1 MCQSRPGSGKRRQFS
16 FDSSRPSRNCT
27 AGTVRCLL
35 FLFVIVAALYPAA
48 FAQCS
53 LTVQGVF
60 PFTTFATQRTVTATA
75 DCGAGTVGISW
86 GDLNDQNTSSGT
98 SPLVINHTFSNV
110 GPQLHFVSVS
120 GSDGSATEYLSFQTE
135 PDPSATF
142 AGAQSSQV
150 TAPVAVLPLPTSP
163 TPPPSIAP
171 ITIHFECG
179 SAIDSNGNFY
189 PDASAAP
196 LYITCDSIPENVP
209 FAPNQ
214 AQNVTVEVGTSGLA
228 STFGSVRFPT
238 KETCAAWAVTP
249 IVFFLG
255 VRIRRRRARLGS
267 LLGVCAILYLSL
279 SITSCGGGF
288 SSPSGTQ
295 ATQAGKY
302 QVNVI
307 SVPNG
312 STPTGFV
319 QTTLIV
325 PLTVSQ
331 TQ

>member
-1 MCQSRPGSGKRRQFS
+1 VCQSRPGSGKLRQFS
-16 FDSSRPSRNCT
+16 FDSSRPSRNCA
-27 AGTVRCLL
+27 AGTVRYLL

-53 LTVQGVF
+53 LKVQGVF

-86 GDLNDQNTSSGT
+86 GDPNDQNNSSGT

-120 GSDGSATEYLSFQTE
+120 GGDGSTATEYFSFQTD
-135 PDPSATF
+135 PAPSATF

-150 TAPVAVLPLPTSP
+150 TAPVAVLPLPP
-163 TPPPSIAP
+163 IGPPVINPP

-196 LYITCDSIPENVP
+196 LYITCNSIPANVP

-214 AQNVTVEVGTSGLA
+214 AQNVIVEVGTSGLA

-238 KETCAAWAVTP
+238 KETYAAWAMTP

-267 LLGVCAILYLSL
+267 LLGVCAILCLSL

-295 ATQAGKY
+295 ATQAGQY

-307 SVPNG
+307 SVVPD
-312 STPTGFV
+312 GFV
-319 QTTLIV
+319 QTTLIF
-325 PLTVSQ
+325 PLTVSP

>member
-1 MCQSRPGSGKRRQFS
+1 MYQSRPGSGRLRQFLV
-16 FDSSRPSRNCT
+16 DSSSPSCKSGART
-27 AGTVRCLL
+27 MRWLL
-35 FLFVIVAALYPAA
+35 FLFAFVTVLHPPALAQCTLSSVQGILPKAA
-48 FAQCS
+48 FTPHTI
-53 LTVQGVF
+53 TV
-60 PFTTFATQRTVTATA
+60 TA
-75 DCGAGTVGISW
+75 DCGAGASAGIDW
-86 GDLNDQNTSSGT
+86 GDGTFSNGT
-98 SPLVINHTFSNV
+98 SPLVVSHTFSSTVQPPYDVIVNQQSSSSLYV
-110 GPQLHFVSVS
+110 TFPSPS
-120 GSDGSATEYLSFQTE
+120 S
-135 PDPSATF
+135 PSATF
-142 AGAQSSQV
+142 AGVKPLV
-150 TAPVAVLPLPTSP
+150 TAPVAVLPLPP
-163 TPPPSIAP
+163 IGPPVINPP

-196 LYITCDSIPENVP
+196 LYITCNSIPANVS

-238 KETCAAWAVTP
+238 KETYAAWAITP

-255 VRIRRRRARLGS
+255 VRIRRRLARLGS
-267 LLGVCAILYLSL
+267 LLGVCAILCLSL

-295 ATQAGKY
+295 ATQAGQY

-307 SVPNG
+307 SVVPD
-312 STPTGFV
+312 GFV

-325 PLTVSQ
+325 PLTVSP

>member
-1 MCQSRPGSGKRRQFS
+1 MYQSRPGSGKLRQCS
-16 FDSSRPSRNCT
+16 CDTSSPSCNPGARS
-27 AGTVRCLL
+27 VRWLL
-35 FLFVIVAALYPAA
+35 FLFAIVTVLHPPALAQCTLSNVQGILPKAA
-48 FAQCS
+48 FTPHTI
-53 LTVQGVF
+53 TV
-60 PFTTFATQRTVTATA
+60 TA
-75 DCGAGTVGISW
+75 DCGAGASAGIDW
-86 GDLNDQNTSSGT
+86 GDGTFSNGT
-98 SPLVINHTFSNV
+98 SPLVVSHTFSSIVQPPYDVIVNQQSSSSLYV
-110 GPQLHFVSVS
+110 TFPSPS
-120 GSDGSATEYLSFQTE
+120 S
-135 PDPSATF
+135 PSATF
-142 AGAQSSQV
+142 AGAKPLV
-150 TAPVAVLPLPTSP
+150 TAPVAVLPLINP
-163 TPPPSIAP
+163 P

-196 LYITCDSIPENVP
+196 LYITCNSIPANVS

-238 KETCAAWAVTP
+238 KKTYAAWAMTP

-255 VRIRRRRARLGS
+255 VRIRRRLARLGS
-267 LLGVCAILYLSL
+267 LLGVCAILCLSL

-288 SSPSGTQ
+288 SSPSGAQ
-295 ATQAGKY
+295 ATQAGQY

-307 SVPNG
+307 SVVPD
-312 STPTGFV
+312 GFV

-325 PLTVSQ
+325 PLTVSP